1 MVGNYS
7 PNPIARCL
15 HSASVF
21 REIDRSPELRSSCL
35 LVHDDTNTTFVL
47 TLGLEE
53 QVLT

>member
-1 MVGNYS
+1 MGRNYS

-15 HSASVF
+15 AQRQRF
-21 REIDRSPELRSSCL
+21 REIDRLPELRSSCL
-35 LVHDDTNTTFVL
+35 LVHDGMNIIFVL